1 MPQRLS
7 RRGLLAAAASLSP
20 LARAAAQEAGEFP
33 SRPLRLVLGF
43 PPGSAADV
51 SARLIA
57 QGLAGPLGQQVVVDN
72 RPGAGST
79 IAAGQVVRA
88 APDGYTLFLGS
99 VANTINASLQRDLP
113 FDFARDLAPVAPLVS
128 VPNILVLHP
137 SVAAAGVAE
146 LVALAKREPG
156 SLFYGSSGN
165 GTAPHLSG
173 ELFNLLAGVRM
184 THVPYPGSAQA
195 VTDLVAGRVGV
206 MFSPASTVLGHIA
219 AGRLRA
225 LASTGAARAASTP
238 DLPTMEQAGLP
249 GFTST
254 VWFGLTAPAAT
265 PPAVVARLAAATRGA
280 LSGAELR
287 GQLASQGFDILEGG
301 PEELRRL
308 IAEETAKWARVI
320 EASGARAG

>member
-1 MPQRLS
+1 MPACSATCPSTS
-7 RRGLLAAAASLSP
+7 RATWRRWP
-20 LARAAAQEAGEFP
+20 
-33 SRPLRLVLGF
+33 
-43 PPGSAADV
+43 
-51 SARLIA
+51 
-57 QGLAGPLGQQVVVDN
+57 
-72 RPGAGST
+72 
-79 IAAGQVVRA
+79 
-88 APDGYTLFLGS
+88 
-99 VANTINASLQRDLP
+99 
-113 FDFARDLAPVAPLVS
+113 PLVS

>member
-1 MPQRLS
+1 MPQRPG
-7 RRGLLAAAASLSP
+7 RRGLLVATAS
-20 LARAAAQEAGEFP
+20 AIAFEAAAQEAGEFP

-57 QGLAGPLGQQVVVDN
+57 AALAAPLGQQVVVDN
-72 RPGAGST
+72 RPGAGSN

-88 APDGYTLFLGS
+88 PPDGYTLFLGS

-137 SVAAAGVAE
+137 SVPATSVAE
-146 LVALAKREPG
+146 LVALARREPG
-156 SLFYGSSGN
+156 ALFYGSSGN

-195 VTDLVAGRVGV
+195 VTDLVAGRVGM

-225 LASTGAARAASTP
+225 LASTGAARASAAP
-238 DLPTMEQAGLP
+238 DLPTMAEAGLA
-249 GFTST
+249 GFTSA
-254 VWFGLTAPAAT
+254 VWFGLVVPAGT
-265 PPAVVARLAAATRGA
+265 PQPAIARLAAAARAA

-287 GQLASQGFDILEGG
+287 GQLATQGFDILEGG